1 MLSIFSH
8 YGNGNLNQELIKHT
22 VLNGRN
28 KRHDQILQRSAV
40 PGTLFQ
46 LLVGIQSSIPTSE
59 NNLVVSD
66 QVKSILTK

>member
-8 YGNGNLNQELIKHT
+8 YSNGNLNQELIKHT